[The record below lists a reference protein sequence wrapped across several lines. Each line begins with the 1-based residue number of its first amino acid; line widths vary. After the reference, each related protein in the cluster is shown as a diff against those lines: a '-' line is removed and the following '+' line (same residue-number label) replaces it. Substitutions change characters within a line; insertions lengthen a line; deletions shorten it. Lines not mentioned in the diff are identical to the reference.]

1 MGPWRRWIAGLM
13 SLLVAGPALAA
24 EPTLGHS
31 LFQQVFTAADGR
43 AEIPFPFEALLARLK
58 GELVPGRGLR
68 DGLPLV
74 VIPLGRS
81 LQRHAAEDAGYFAY
95 PRVVLAVTG
104 EPHPGAPLLRDRLY
118 IGYHALQRVL
128 EVISYNEAAGR
139 FEFQLVRDYRPG
151 GRPRLVQ
158 ARRELC
164 MACHQDGTPI
174 FSRQTWDETAASP
187 ALAPL
192 LEAALAPA
200 LRGLPWRGGVDV
212 PNAIDDATERANRLI
227 LAQRLWDEGCGSGGP
242 GAAACRGALWFEAL
256 RQRLKLPDLAGPAG
270 GMEAALA
277 TLGARWPE
285 GLALPNPDIPNR
297 LPLASL
303 DPDSQAHPSP
313 AQLRRVADVAAPFDP
328 LALRPPRERWD
339 PRRPGAGAEAA
350 LAVGQIL
357 AEADLAAVHKALARR
372 PAPLVER
379 PATGCQVTGAGAEGG
394 ARVYRLRCAEPRL
407 QARLVWRGRQVRGE
421 LESLELPGAAVL
433 RGPLAGEAREQE
445 GQVRLSLKTAPRPL
459 AGLDLA
465 WPGGEGPAAVS
476 LRLED
481 PAAVLRQAVAEQ
493 PGLEAAGPL
502 LRGALVPAL
511 LDRLGSADP
520 GCCGRAGPLPPVPA
534 EPVRLAPPGLGPE
547 LAALFRNC
555 GACHDSSDAFPPGF
569 LRGEGEALLRRVGA
583 CAPRMVYRLAMGSL
597 PAGARPKT
605 PMPPPFSAHGPGFA
619 GSGDY
624 RLVLPWL
631 ETLAQARSE
640 TLLQRPYAD
649 LAPCRPALD

>member
-1 MGPWRRWIAGLM
+1 MGAWQRWIASLM
-13 SLLVAGPALAA
+13 SLLVAGPAVAA
-24 EPTLGHS
+24 DPPPGHS
-31 LFQQVFTAADGR
+31 LFQQVFSAADGR
-43 AEIPFPFEALLARLK
+43 SEIPFPFEALLARLK

-81 LQRHAAEDAGYFAY
+81 LQRHAAEEAGYFAY

-104 EPHPGAPLLRDRLY
+104 EPRPGAPLLRDRLY
-118 IGYHALQRVL
+118 IGYQALQGVL
-128 EVISYNEAAGR
+128 EVISYNETAGR

-164 MACHQDGTPI
+164 MACHHDATPI

-227 LAQRLWDEGCGSGGP
+227 LAQRLWNEGCGSGGP

-256 RQRLKLPDLAGPAG
+256 RLRLKLPDLAGPAG
-270 GMEAALA
+270 GMGAALA
-277 TLGARWPE
+277 PLGARWPE
-285 GLALPNPDIPNR
+285 GLALPNPDLPNR
-297 LPLASL
+297 LPLAPL
-303 DPDSQAHPSP
+303 DPDSQAHPSS

-328 LALRPPRERWD
+328 LALRPLRERWD
-339 PRRPGAGAEAA
+339 PRLPGAGGEAA
-350 LAVGQIL
+350 LAVGQLL
-357 AEADLAAVHKALARR
+357 AEADLAAVRGALARGPVPR
-372 PAPLVER
+372 VER
-379 PATGCQVTGAGAEGG
+379 SAAGCQVIEAGAGA
-394 ARVYRLRCAEPRL
+394 YHLRCAEPRL

-421 LESLELPGAAVL
+421 LESLDLPGATTL
-433 RGPLAGEAREQE
+433 RGPLAGKAREQG
-445 GQVRLSLKTAPRPL
+445 GQVRLSLTAAPRPL

-465 WPGGEGPAAVS
+465 WPGGEGAAAIT

-481 PAAVLRQAVAEQ
+481 PAAVLRRAVAEQ
-493 PGLEAAGPL
+493 GLEVAGPPV
-502 LRGALVPAL
+502 REALVPAL
-511 LDRLGSADP
+511 LGRLGTTDP
-520 GCCGRAGPLPPVPA
+520 GCCGRRGGWSEPLPPVPA
-534 EPVRLAPPGLGPE
+534 EPVRPAPAGLAPE

-555 GACHDSSDAFPPGF
+555 GACHDSSEAFPPGF
-569 LRGEGEALLRRVGA
+569 LGGEGEALLRRVKA
-583 CAPRMVYRLAMGSL
+583 CAPRMVYRLAMGPL

-631 ETLAQARSE
+631 EALAQARSE